1 MYERYSQLCTYVY
14 VKFYLTRFSYEARR
28 VVLKLGHRPEAF
40 YIVLSGFVFA
50 NVEEV
55 CPSTGKTFMKTVKEM
70 GPGDT
75 FGVSFILVIL
85 FFLYKCSKLF
95 FP

>member
-1 MYERYSQLCTYVY
+1 
-14 VKFYLTRFSYEARR
+14 
-28 VVLKLGHRPEAF
+28 
-40 YIVLSGFVFA
+40 
-50 NVEEV
+50 
-55 CPSTGKTFMKTVKEM
+55 M

-95 FP
+95 FPWWLFSIDIVCPSYSINSKNLFLKIDLWKALSKFQRITIWKIKHKCKIMKINNNNNKTLYMYIYCSIIF